1 MFKLPRPFSTSRR
14 VIQLYLIKPS
24 NYDDDGYVVS
34 YFRGVLPSNTL
45 NCLAALTEDVIRN
58 KSLGDDIEIKV
69 HLYDETVQR
78 IPVKKICH
86 SAQNRDQRVIVGL
99 VGVQSNQFPR
109 ASDLARSFRS
119 AGITVL
125 IGGFHVSGLL
135 SMIPGIPQDIQSL
148 MDEGVTIVKGEV
160 EETWGGLLADAV
172 KGRLKPLYDFVSDSP
187 DLRHQPIPLVNKRLM
202 KRFMA
207 SNYGT
212 IDCGRGCPFN
222 CSFCTIINVQGRKM
236 RVRSAEAIAAALREN
251 WRRRRVNFYFF
262 TDDNFA
268 RNTSWEEIFDALIA
282 LREKEKIKVQFMMQ
296 VDVLSYKIP
305 NFVAKARQAGCTQ
318 VFIGMESINPLS
330 LKDAGKAQNKAGDY
344 VNLIRAWH
352 DAEIATHVG
361 FILGFPHD
369 SAESLRQDIQTL
381 MHEIKVEQASFFIL
395 IPLPGSRDHQ
405 EMVKRGEAMDPDYN
419 KYDSMHEVMNFA
431 NFTEPGS
438 LRKIYDEAW
447 ETFYSFDNMKRVLS
461 NASAR
466 NYWNIMKNFIWY
478 KNASLLEKRHP
489 MMAGFLRKKS
499 RKAMRGGV
507 VVPGFWAF
515 SRMRFRELRTYFEG
529 MVKLIWEMQELWIQ
543 TRPRTAAEQILSEE
557 LRRVYASVER
567 RLTVAELQLAYTQ
580 ARAHFPSIQVPSKLF
595 LYWQK
600 WNLYF
605 AKHLV
610 YTRED
615 IDRNWSRI
623 RDRFQRRSIFGLS
636 PMRFLT
642 TLWLDFQVTALFAH
656 ALYFGRFPGVH
667 PDSIN
672 RLRGFPESSKA
683 AADPLARAIG
693 LLDLRAIHLKSSM
706 SSAAT
711 RPETMAPLMDAVFR

>member
-1 MFKLPRPFSTSRR
+1 MLKLSRMTSTQTRL
-14 VIQLYLIKPS
+14 VQLYLIKPS
-24 NYDDDGYVVS
+24 NYDDDGYVVT

-45 NCLAALTEDVIRN
+45 NCLAALTEDVIRT
-58 KSLGDDIEIKV
+58 KSLGDNLELNV
-69 HLYDETVQR
+69 HLFDETVQK
-78 IPVKKICH
+78 IPVKKICQ
-86 SAQNRDQRVIVGL
+86 SARNKDQQVIVCL

-109 ASDLARSFRS
+109 ASDLARNFRA

-135 SMIPGIPQDIQSL
+135 SMIPGIPEDIQSL

-160 EETWGGLLADAV
+160 EETWSDLLNDAV
-172 KGRLKPLYDFVSDSP
+172 NGQLKPLYDFVSDSP
-187 DLRHQPIPLVNKRLM
+187 DLRYQPIPLVDKRLM

-236 RVRSAEAIAAALREN
+236 RVRSAEAIAEALREN

-268 RNTSWEEIFDALIA
+268 RNTAWESIFDALIA
-282 LREKEKIKVQFMMQ
+282 LREIEQIKVQFMMQ

-318 VFIGMESINPLS
+318 VFIGMESINPMS
-330 LKDAGKAQNKAGDY
+330 LKDAGKMQNKAGDY
-344 VNLIRAWH
+344 GNLIRAWH

-369 SAESLRQDIQTL
+369 TAESLREDFQKL

-405 EMVKRGEAMDPDYN
+405 EMVKRGDYMDPDYN
-419 KYDSMHEVMNFA
+419 KYDSMHELMNFP
-431 NFTEPGS
+431 NFPEPGS
-438 LRKIYDEAW
+438 LRRLYDEAW
-447 ETFYSFDNMKRVLS
+447 ETFYSFENMKRVLS

-499 RKAMRGGV
+499 RSAIRSGV
-507 VVPGFWAF
+507 VAPGFWAF
-515 SRMRFRELRTYFEG
+515 SRMRFRELSTYFKG
-529 MVKLIWEMQELWIQ
+529 MIKLIWEMQELWIQ
-543 TRPRTAAEQILSEE
+543 TRPRSAAEQVLSEE
-557 LRRVYASVER
+557 LRRAYASVER
-567 RLTVAELQLAYTQ
+567 RLTVAELQLAYQ
-580 ARAHFPSIQVPSKLF
+580 RARTHLPAMKVPSKVF

-600 WNLYF
+600 WNLFY
-605 AKHLV
+605 ATQLV

-615 IDRNWSRI
+615 INRNWMRI
-623 RDRFQRRSIFGLS
+623 IDRFQRRSIFGIS
-636 PMRFLT
+636 PMHFVT
-642 TLWLDFQVTALFAH
+642 NLWLDFQVTALFVH
-656 ALYFGRFPGVH
+656 ALYFGRFPRVN
-667 PDSIN
+667 PDE
-672 RLRGFPESSKA
+672 F
-683 AADPLARAIG
+683 
-693 LLDLRAIHLKSSM
+693 
-706 SSAAT
+706 
-711 RPETMAPLMDAVFR
+711 

>member
-1 MFKLPRPFSTSRR
+1 MIKRSRLTSTPTR
-14 VIQLYLIKPS
+14 VVQLYLIKPS
-24 NYDDDGYVVS
+24 NYDDDGYVVT

-58 KSLGDDIEIKV
+58 QSLGGNLELNV
-69 HLYDETVQR
+69 HLFDETVQK
-78 IPVKKICH
+78 IPVKKICQL
-86 SAQNRDQRVIVGL
+86 ARNKEQQVIVCL

-109 ASDLARSFRS
+109 ASDLARNFRA

-135 SMIPGIPQDIQSL
+135 SMIPGIPEDIQSL
-148 MDEGVTIVKGEV
+148 MNEGVTIVKGEV
-160 EETWGGLLADAV
+160 EETWSGLLNDAV
-172 KGRLKPLYDFVSDSP
+172 NGQLKPLYDFVSDSP
-187 DLRHQPIPLVNKRLM
+187 DLRYQPIPLVDKRLM

-236 RVRSAEAIAAALREN
+236 RVRSAEAIAEALREN
-251 WRRRRVNFYFF
+251 WRRRQVNFYFF

-268 RNTSWEEIFDALIA
+268 RNTAWESIFDALIA
-282 LREKEKIKVQFMMQ
+282 LREKEHIKVQFMMQ

-318 VFIGMESINPLS
+318 VFIGMESINPMS
-330 LKDAGKAQNKAGDY
+330 LKDAGKTQNKASDY
-344 VNLIRAWH
+344 VNLIQAWH

-369 SAESLRQDIQTL
+369 TADSLRADFQKL

-405 EMVKRGEAMDPDYN
+405 EMVKRGEYMDPDYN
-419 KYDSMHEVMNFA
+419 KYDSMHELMNFA
-431 NFTEPGS
+431 NFPEPGS
-438 LRKIYDEAW
+438 LRRLYDEAW
-447 ETFYSFDNMKRVLS
+447 ETFYSFENMKRVLS
-461 NASAR
+461 KASAR

-499 RKAMRGGV
+499 RSAMRSGV
-507 VVPGFWAF
+507 VAPGFWAF
-515 SRMRFRELRTYFEG
+515 SRMRFHELSSYFKG
-529 MVKLIWEMQELWIQ
+529 MIKLIWEMQELWIQ
-543 TRPRTAAEQILSEE
+543 TRPRSAAEQVLSEE

-567 RLTVAELQLAYTQ
+567 RLTVAELQLAYHR
-580 ARAHFPSIQVPSKLF
+580 ARTHLPALKVPSKVF

-600 WNLYF
+600 WNLYY
-605 AKHLV
+605 ATQLV

-615 IDRNWSRI
+615 INRNWMRI
-623 RDRFQRRSIFGLS
+623 IDRFQRRNIFGLS
-636 PMRFLT
+636 PMRFVT
-642 TLWLDFQVTALFAH
+642 NLWLDFQVTALFAH
-656 ALYFGRFPGVH
+656 ALYFGRFPRVN
-667 PDSIN
+667 PDE
-672 RLRGFPESSKA
+672 F
-683 AADPLARAIG
+683 
-693 LLDLRAIHLKSSM
+693 
-706 SSAAT
+706 
-711 RPETMAPLMDAVFR
+711 

>member
-1 MFKLPRPFSTSRR
+1 MFKRSRMTSTPTRL
-14 VIQLYLIKPS
+14 VQLYLIKPS
-24 NYDDDGYVVS
+24 NYDDDGYVVT

-58 KSLGDDIEIKV
+58 KSLGDHFELNV
-69 HLYDETVQR
+69 HLFDETVQK
-78 IPVKKICH
+78 IPVKKICQ
-86 SAQNRDQRVIVGL
+86 SARNKNQQVIVCL

-109 ASDLARSFRS
+109 ASDLARNFRA

-135 SMIPGIPQDIQSL
+135 SMIPGIPDDIQSL
-148 MDEGVTIVKGEV
+148 MDAGVTIVKGEV
-160 EETWGGLLADAV
+160 EETWSGLLNDAV
-172 KGRLKPLYDFVSDSP
+172 NGQLKPIYDFVSDSP
-187 DLRHQPIPLVNKRLM
+187 DLRYQPIPLVDKRLM

-236 RVRSAEAIAAALREN
+236 RVRSAEAIAEALREN

-268 RNTSWEEIFDALIA
+268 RNTAWESIFDALIA
-282 LREKEKIKVQFMMQ
+282 LREKEQIKVQFMMQ

-318 VFIGMESINPLS
+318 VFIGMESINPMS
-330 LKDAGKAQNKAGDY
+330 LKDAGKTQNKASDY
-344 VNLIRAWH
+344 VNLIQAWH

-369 SAESLRQDIQTL
+369 TAESLRADFQKL

-405 EMVKRGEAMDPDYN
+405 EMVKRGEYMDPDYN
-419 KYDSMHEVMNFA
+419 KYDSMHELMNFA
-431 NFTEPGS
+431 NFPEPGS
-438 LRKIYDEAW
+438 LRRLYDEAW
-447 ETFYSFDNMKRVLS
+447 ETFYSFENMKRVLS
-461 NASAR
+461 KASAR

-499 RKAMRGGV
+499 RSAMRSGV
-507 VVPGFWAF
+507 VAPGFWAF
-515 SRMRFRELRTYFEG
+515 SRTRFHEMRAYVKG
-529 MVKLIWEMQELWIQ
+529 MIKLIWEMQELWIQ
-543 TRPRTAAEQILSEE
+543 TRPRSAAEQVLSDE

-567 RLTVAELQLAYTQ
+567 RLTVAELQLAYQ
-580 ARAHFPSIQVPSKLF
+580 RARTHLPAMKVPSKVF

-600 WNLYF
+600 WNLYY
-605 AKHLV
+605 ATQLV

-615 IDRNWSRI
+615 INRNWMRI
-623 RDRFQRRSIFGLS
+623 IDRFQRRSIFGLS
-636 PMRFLT
+636 PMRFVT
-642 TLWLDFQVTALFAH
+642 NLWLDFQVTALFAH
-656 ALYFGRFPGVH
+656 ALYFGRFPRVN
-667 PDSIN
+667 PDE
-672 RLRGFPESSKA
+672 F
-683 AADPLARAIG
+683 
-693 LLDLRAIHLKSSM
+693 
-706 SSAAT
+706 
-711 RPETMAPLMDAVFR
+711 

>member
-1 MFKLPRPFSTSRR
+1 MLKLSRMTSTPTRL
-14 VIQLYLIKPS
+14 VQLYLIKPS
-24 NYDDDGYVVS
+24 NYDDDGYVVT

-58 KSLGDDIEIKV
+58 KSLGDNLELNV
-69 HLYDETVQR
+69 HLFDETVQK
-78 IPVKKICH
+78 IPVKKICQ
-86 SAQNRDQRVIVGL
+86 SARNKDQQVIVCL

-109 ASDLARSFRS
+109 ASDLARNFRA

-135 SMIPGIPQDIQSL
+135 SMIPGIPEDIQSL
-148 MDEGVTIVKGEV
+148 MDDGVTIVKGEV
-160 EETWGGLLADAV
+160 EETWSSLLNDAV
-172 KGRLKPLYDFVSDSP
+172 NGQLKPLYDFVSDSP
-187 DLRHQPIPLVNKRLM
+187 DLRYQPIPLVDKRLM

-236 RVRSAEAIAAALREN
+236 RVRSAEAIAEALREN

-268 RNTSWEEIFDALIA
+268 RNTAWESIFDALIA
-282 LREKEKIKVQFMMQ
+282 LRETEQIKVQFMMQ

-318 VFIGMESINPLS
+318 VFIGMESINPMS
-330 LKDAGKAQNKAGDY
+330 LKDAGKMQNKAGDY
-344 VNLIRAWH
+344 GNLIRAWH

-369 SAESLRQDIQTL
+369 TAESLREDFQKL

-405 EMVKRGEAMDPDYN
+405 EMVKRGDYMDPDYN
-419 KYDSMHEVMNFA
+419 KYDSMHELMHFPNFP
-431 NFTEPGS
+431 EPGS
-438 LRKIYDEAW
+438 LRRLYDEAW
-447 ETFYSFDNMKRVLS
+447 ETFYSFENMKRVLS

-499 RKAMRGGV
+499 RSAMRSGV
-507 VVPGFWAF
+507 VAPGFWAF
-515 SRMRFRELRTYFEG
+515 SRMRFRELSTYFKG
-529 MVKLIWEMQELWIQ
+529 MIKLIWEMQELWIQ
-543 TRPRTAAEQILSEE
+543 TRPRSAAEQVLSEE
-557 LRRVYASVER
+557 LRRAYASVER
-567 RLTVAELQLAYTQ
+567 RLTVAELQLAYQ
-580 ARAHFPSIQVPSKLF
+580 RARTHLPAMKVPSKVF

-600 WNLYF
+600 WNLFY
-605 AKHLV
+605 ATQLV

-615 IDRNWSRI
+615 INRNWMRI
-623 RDRFQRRSIFGLS
+623 IDRFQRRSIFGIS
-636 PMRFLT
+636 PMHFVT
-642 TLWLDFQVTALFAH
+642 NLWLDFQVTALFVH
-656 ALYFGRFPGVH
+656 ALYFGRFPRVN
-667 PDSIN
+667 PDE
-672 RLRGFPESSKA
+672 F
-683 AADPLARAIG
+683 
-693 LLDLRAIHLKSSM
+693 
-706 SSAAT
+706 
-711 RPETMAPLMDAVFR
+711 

>member
-1 MFKLPRPFSTSRR
+1 MLKLSRMSSTPNRL
-14 VIQLYLIKPS
+14 VQLYLIKPS
-24 NYDDDGYVVS
+24 NYDDDGYVVT

-58 KSLGDDIEIKV
+58 KSLGDHLELNV
-69 HLYDETVQR
+69 HLFDETVQK
-78 IPVKKICH
+78 IPVKKICQ
-86 SAQNRDQRVIVGL
+86 SALDRDQQVIVCL

-109 ASDLARSFRS
+109 ASDLARNFRA
-119 AGITVL
+119 AGISVL

-135 SMIPGIPQDIQSL
+135 SMIPGIPDDIQSL
-148 MDEGVTIVKGEV
+148 MDDGVTIVKGEV
-160 EETWGGLLADAV
+160 EETWSGLLKDAV
-172 KGRLKPLYDFVSDSP
+172 NGQLKPLYDFVSDSP
-187 DLRHQPIPLVNKRLM
+187 DLRTQPIPLVDKRLM

-236 RVRSAEAIAAALREN
+236 RVRSAEAIAESLREN

-268 RNTSWEEIFDALIA
+268 RNTAWESIFDALIA
-282 LREKEKIKVQFMMQ
+282 LREKEQIKVQFMMQ

-318 VFIGMESINPLS
+318 VFIGMESINPMS
-330 LKDAGKAQNKAGDY
+330 LKDAGKTQNKASDY

-369 SAESLRQDIQTL
+369 TEESLRQDLQKL

-405 EMVKRGEAMDPDYN
+405 EMVKRGEFMDPDYN
-419 KYDSMHEVMNFA
+419 KYDSMHELMNFA
-431 NFTEPGS
+431 NFPEPGS
-438 LRKIYDEAW
+438 LRRIYDEAW
-447 ETFYSFDNMKRVLS
+447 ETFYSFENMKRVLA

-499 RKAMRGGV
+499 RSAMRSGV
-507 VVPGFWAF
+507 VAPGFWPF
-515 SRMRFRELRTYFEG
+515 SRMRFRELSTYFKG
-529 MVKLIWEMQELWIQ
+529 MIKLIWEMQELWIQ
-543 TRPRTAAEQILSEE
+543 TRPRSAAEQVLSEE
-557 LRRVYASVER
+557 LRSVYASVER
-567 RLTVAELQLAYTQ
+567 RLTVAELQLAYTR
-580 ARAHFPSIQVPSKLF
+580 ARTSLPAIKVPSKVI

-600 WNLYF
+600 WNLYY
-605 AKHLV
+605 ATHLV

-615 IDRNWSRI
+615 INRNWMRI
-623 RDRFQRRSIFGLS
+623 IDRFQRRSIFGIS
-636 PMRFLT
+636 PMRFVT
-642 TLWLDFQVTALFAH
+642 NLWLDFQVTALFAH
-656 ALYFGRFPGVH
+656 ALYFGRFPRVN
-667 PDSIN
+667 PDE
-672 RLRGFPESSKA
+672 F
-683 AADPLARAIG
+683 
-693 LLDLRAIHLKSSM
+693 
-706 SSAAT
+706 
-711 RPETMAPLMDAVFR
+711 